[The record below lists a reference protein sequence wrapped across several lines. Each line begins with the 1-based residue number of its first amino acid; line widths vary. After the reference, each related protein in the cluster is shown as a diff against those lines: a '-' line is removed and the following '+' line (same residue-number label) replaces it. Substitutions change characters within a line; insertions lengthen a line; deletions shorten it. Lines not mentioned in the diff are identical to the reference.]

1 MKKAGL
7 REGGGGGAVAAKK
20 GGEGR
25 DRGVVMN
32 ECGGEDTCIG
42 TTGAGA
48 NNEAVEKIGGNAGP
62 PKVVGGVTVKGG
74 VVGETCSLK
83 YNDIWRL
90 KVEFRGPLSCC
101 TASLFMPTL
110 THRCNR
116 QARH

>member
-1 MKKAGL
+1 MKKAGF
-7 REGGGGGAVAAKK
+7 RTGGGQAGKN

-25 DRGVVMN
+25 DRGVMN
-32 ECGGEDTCIG
+32 GGEDTCIEG
-42 TTGAGA
+42 GAGCA
-48 NNEAVEKIGGNAGP
+48 NNEAVEKIGGQGNGIP
-62 PKVVGGVTVKGG
+62 PNPKVDGGVTVNGG

-110 THRCNR
+110 TQRCNR

>member
-7 REGGGGGAVAAKK
+7 RGGGAGKK

-25 DRGVVMN
+25 DRGVMN
-32 ECGGEDTCIG
+32 GGEDTCMG
-42 TTGAGA
+42 GAGA
-48 NNEAVEKIGGNAGP
+48 NNEAVEKTGGGNGP

-110 THRCNR
+110 TQRCNR

>member
-7 REGGGGGAVAAKK
+7 RGGGAGKK

-25 DRGVVMN
+25 DRGVMN
-32 ECGGEDTCIG
+32 GGEDTCIE
-42 TTGAGA
+42 GAGA
-48 NNEAVEKIGGNAGP
+48 NNEAVEKTGGNGP